1 MVNGRFLVVD
11 EHGSDFAALNRLLT
25 QLGMPVYQLKS
36 FTDIE
41 AAREFNPDFVFLSQA
56 NKNSIDDLKTI
67 KQQCKHMPIV
77 VLVDSTNNALLPQ
90 AVEHGACEYI
100 NIETTDLPALQST
113 ISIARSRSKYID
125 RLEEGA
131 RDFDSIK
138 ENSINAIFLTIQDGT
153 ILEANNGAEKM
164 FGYTLAE
171 LQKIG
176 RQGIL
181 DHDDPR
187 MNQYLTTRAE
197 KGLVRG
203 EVTGIRKNGERF
215 PAEFSSVIFR
225 NSMGEERVS
234 TILLDISDRKK
245 AENEKDILIKSTE
258 ESFALINKDLQ
269 IVTFND
275 EFAKRYLKFFN
286 KVVNK
291 GDSIIDYAQPER
303 REIVREI
310 YKNVLA
316 GAIEDSEIVV
326 PDNNG
331 AIHVYY
337 NHYKPA
343 YDNNNNLYGVFVSS
357 VDITERK
364 KAQQGLEASEKR
376 FRSLIENSEDMI
388 LLMNANR
395 EITYVSP
402 SFTKLLGY
410 QPEEVLGKRPLNFTH
425 PDDQEGAI
433 ALGTNALNNP
443 GVKFNYL
450 TRVLKKSGEYI
461 YVEGTMFNQLNVDG
475 VNALVNNFIDV
486 TVQKT
491 AKDLLEASE
500 VKYRTLFHL
509 SPTPMFTYDDVT
521 FEFIEINKA
530 ALDFYGYTE
539 AEMRALNV
547 ITIRPDYDQ
556 ENTRKNIE
564 KHRNTAFYQLHTVHE
579 KRDGTILNVQVYNNR
594 VTLEN
599 KPLRLVQINDIS
611 PVIMMEEERE
621 RANNALRQLN
631 EQIQKRA
638 EELEATNIE
647 LRKIAWMQSHLV
659 RAPLARIMGLID
671 ILHDNDDELD
681 TKEVLTKIKESSV
694 ELDNIIRE
702 IVSKTDVVNTGQ

>member
-1 MVNGRFLVVD
+1 MVNSRFLVVD
-11 EHGSDFAALNRLLT
+11 EHGSDFAALNGLLT
-25 QLGMPVYQLKS
+25 QFGMPVHQLKS

-41 AAREFNPDFVFLSQA
+41 AAREFNPDFVFLSLA

-77 VLVDSTNNALLPQ
+77 LLVDSTNYALLPQ
-90 AVEHGACEYI
+90 AVEYGACEYI
-100 NIETTDLPALQST
+100 NIETTDLPALQT
-113 ISIARSRSKYID
+113 IISIARSRSKYID
-125 RLEEGA
+125 RLEEHS
-131 RDFDSIK
+131 RDFESIK
-138 ENSINAIFLTIQDGT
+138 ENSLNAIFLTIQDGT
-153 ILEANNGAEKM
+153 ILDANKGAEKM

-187 MNQYLTTRAE
+187 MNEYLTTRAE

-203 EVTGIRKNGERF
+203 EVIGIRKTGERF

-225 NSMGEERVS
+225 NTMGEERVS
-234 TILLDISDRKK
+234 IILLDISDRKK

-258 ESFALINKDLQ
+258 ESFALLNKDLQ

-291 GDSIIDYAQPER
+291 GDNMIDYVHPDR
-303 REIVREI
+303 KEIVTGI
-310 YKNVLA
+310 YKKVLE
-316 GAIEDSEIVV
+316 GETLESEIIVQG
-326 PDNNG
+326 PDG
-331 AIHVYY
+331 KDY
-337 NHYKPA
+337 NYINLFKPA
-343 YDNNNNLYGVFVSS
+343 YDNNNNLYGIFVSS
-357 VDITERK
+357 ADITERK

-433 ALGTNALNNP
+433 TLGTNALNNP
-443 GVKFNYL
+443 GIKFSYL

-491 AKDLLEASE
+491 AKDLLETSE
-500 VKYRTLFHL
+500 VKYRTLFHH
-509 SPTPMFTYDDVT
+509 SPTPMFTYDDET
-521 FEFIEINKA
+521 FEFIEINEA
-530 ALDFYGYTE
+530 ALKFYGYTE

-547 ITIRPDYDQ
+547 ITIRPDFDQ
-556 ENTRKNIE
+556 ENTRQNIE
-564 KHRNTAFYQLHTVHE
+564 KHRGVDFYQLHTVHE
-579 KRDGTILNVQVYNNR
+579 KRNGTIINVQVYNNK
-594 VTLEN
+594 VTIDN
-599 KPLRLVQINDIS
+599 RPLRLVQINDIT
-611 PVIMMEEERE
+611 PIIMMEEERE
-621 RANNALRQLN
+621 RANDALRRLN
-631 EQIQKRA
+631 EQIKKRA
-638 EELEATNIE
+638 EDLEATNAE
-647 LRKIAWMQSHLV
+647 LRNIAWMQSHLV

-671 ILHDNDDELD
+671 ILQENDDELD
-681 TKEVLTKIKESSV
+681 ANDVLEKIKEASV